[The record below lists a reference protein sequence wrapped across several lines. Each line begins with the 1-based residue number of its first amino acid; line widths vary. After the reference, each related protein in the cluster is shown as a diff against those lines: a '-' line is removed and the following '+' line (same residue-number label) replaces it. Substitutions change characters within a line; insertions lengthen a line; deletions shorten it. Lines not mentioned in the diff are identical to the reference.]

1 MKKILLF
8 LSTFTFLISCG
19 VRVPYTNDLRDEFS
33 LDTEEKM
40 RNVQFL
46 ISQTIVLDQELRSD
60 TQNTTENGTL
70 IASSNSKKETVVIPA
85 GTKCIFE
92 SFGTKG
98 EIFVRFETGDQK
110 TLIFSSKTEGNR
122 NKRYYFEADW
132 SAQGGA
138 KIKYG
143 GNIFKVSLIRGSARS
158 SYIEVVKKNLQKSRR
173 KERVVKGLKV
183 Y

>member
-46 ISQTIVLDQELRSD
+46 ISQTIVLDQELSD

-70 IASSNSKKETVVIPA
+70 IASSNSKKETVVI
-85 GTKCIFE
+85 TKCIFE

-110 TLIFSSKTEGNR
+110 TLIFSAKTEGNR

-183 Y
+183 

>member
-1 MKKILLF
+1 MKNSIFFTVLLF
-8 LSTFTFLISCG
+8 SLFSCG
-19 VRVPYTNDLRDEFS
+19 IKVPYTNELRDEFN

-60 TQNTTENGTL
+60 SQNTTENGTL
-70 IASSNSKKETVVIPA
+70 ISSSNSKKETVVIPA

-92 SFGTKG
+92 SFGKNG
-98 EIFVRFETGDQK
+98 EILLRFETGEEK
-110 TLIFSSKTEGNR
+110 ALIFSTKSDGSR

-132 SAQGGA
+132 SAQGGP

-143 GNIFKVSLIRGSARS
+143 ANIFKVSLIRGLARS
-158 SYIEVVKKNLQKSRR
+158 AYLEVVKKNLQKNRR

>member
-1 MKKILLF
+1 MKKTLLF

-70 IASSNSKKETVVIPA
+70 IASSNSKKETIVIPA

-98 EIFVRFETGDQK
+98 EILVRFETGDKK

-122 NKRYYFEADW
+122 DTRYNFEADW
-132 SAQGGA
+132 SAAGGP
-138 KIKYG
+138 KVNYG
-143 GNIFKVSLIRGSARS
+143 GNVYKVNLNRSFARS
-158 SYIEVVKKNLQKSRR
+158 AYLIVVKKNLQKNKR
-173 KERVVKGLKV
+173 KQRVIKGLKV
-183 Y
+183 

>member
-8 LSTFTFLISCG
+8 LSTSIFIISCG

-70 IASSNSKKETVVIPA
+70 IASSNSKKETIVIPA

-143 GNIFKVSLIRGSARS
+143 GNIFKVNLLRGSARS
-158 SYIEVVKKNLQKSRR
+158 AYIEVVKKNLQKNRR

>member
-1 MKKILLF
+1 MKKTLLF

-46 ISQTIVLDQELRSD
+46 ISQTIVLDQELISD
-60 TQNTTENGTL
+60 SQNTTENGTL
-70 IASSNSKKETVVIPA
+70 ISSSNSKKESLIIPS

-92 SFGTKG
+92 AFGTKG
-98 EIFVRFETGDQK
+98 EILVRFETGDQK
-110 TLIFSSKTEGNR
+110 VLIFSSKADGNR

-132 SAQGGA
+132 TSQGGP

-143 GNIFKVSLIRGSARS
+143 GNTFKVNLLRGAARS
-158 SYIEVVKKNLQKSRR
+158 SYIEVVKKNLMKSRR
-173 KERVVKGLKV
+173 KERVIKGLKV
-183 Y
+183 

>member
-1 MKKILLF
+1 
-8 LSTFTFLISCG
+8 
-19 VRVPYTNDLRDEFS
+19 
-33 LDTEEKM
+33 M

-70 IASSNSKKETVVIPA
+70 IASSNSKKETIVIPA

-110 TLIFSSKTEGNR
+110 TLIF
-122 NKRYYFEADW
+122 
-132 SAQGGA
+132 
-138 KIKYG
+138 
-143 GNIFKVSLIRGSARS
+143 IFFSTAARA
-158 SYIEVVKKNLQKSRR
+158 SR
-173 KERVVKGLKV
+173 
-183 Y
+183 